1 MAGEATRRCEENS
14 KTELK
19 EGIESLGNPI
29 DYERLLVKD
38 STDTPLISKV
48 EKGLRNLPA
57 ENARFVRGNAG
68 FLDRLN
74 DLKGT
79 NKEQKL
85 ASILWFGEQG
95 RQEHLVVLEE
105 LEKDEDDA
113 EIKSAIKK
121 AMLRINERISPD
133 NPKRIKMRVRMNGR
147 VKPLPF
153 DEENILLD
161 DNDVYVSH
169 VKSSIKVKMKAR
181 MNGRVKPLPV
191 DEEDIIN
198 LYD

>member
-38 STDTPLISKV
+38 NTGTPLISKV

-95 RQEHLVVLEE
+95 EQEHIAVLEE
-105 LEKDEDDA
+105 KEKDEEDA
-113 EIKSAIKK
+113 EIKSAYKK
-121 AMLRINERISPD
+121 AMLRLNERINS
-133 NPKRIKMRVRMNGR
+133 N
-147 VKPLPF
+147 KPI
-153 DEENILLD
+153 DEDETLLD
-161 DNDVYVSH
+161 DSDVFVSP
-169 VKSSIKVKMKAR
+169 VISSIKVKMKAR
-181 MNGRVKPLPV
+181 MRGKVKSL
-191 DEEDIIN
+191 
-198 LYD
+198 